1 MKVLATGATGK
12 FASLVVPALVSHGIE
27 VRAVVHDPGKGDIPL
42 EYGASQI
49 VTAELGGAAAPARP
63 AGS

>member
-27 VRAVVHDPGKGDIPL
+27 VRAVVHDRARAISRWDT
-42 EYGASQI
+42 
-49 VTAELGGAAAPARP
+49 VPAR
-63 AGS
+63 S

>member
-27 VRAVVHDPGKGDIPL
+27 VRAVSRCGQWCTTRARAISRWGTV
-42 EYGASQI
+42 
-49 VTAELGGAAAPARP
+49 PAR
-63 AGS
+63 SCT